1 MLINMLLPALF
12 LYYPLPE
19 GILYIQYS
27 AARQVVF
34 CCLSGCILLS
44 VRLYSAQVNAFLAI
58 ALLRNE
64 VSCLALFAQVNACF
78 AVASRCTYTCF
89 AELSTFFYNINE
101 LTSLYHHPGFT
112 ENWPLLH
119 TIFISASQQAQF
131 RFMRRFLTVACTFFT
146 ISRRSR

>member
-27 AARQVVF
+27 
-34 CCLSGCILLS
+34 CCLSSCILLP

-64 VSCLALFAQVNACF
+64 LSCLALFAQVNASF
-78 AVASRCTYTCF
+78 AVALRCTYTCF
-89 AELSTFFYNINE
+89 AESSTFFYNINE
-101 LTSLYHHPGFT
+101 LTLLYHHPGFT

>member
-44 VRLYSAQVNAFLAI
+44 VRLYSAQVNAFLTI

-64 VSCLALFAQVNACF
+64 VRGPALFAQVNA
-78 AVASRCTYTCF
+78 SF
-89 AELSTFFYNINE
+89 AESSTFFYNINE
-101 LTSLYHHPGFT
+101 LTLLYHHPGFT

-131 RFMRRFLTVACTFFT
+131 RFMRRFLTFACTFFT